1 MAFAKLAGTNGLT
14 LCRSDDDKKD
24 HLRSNIRK
32 NPRFA
37 LLIGTLMVGVLFGN
51 REAVAEPLDDA
62 NAAYQR
68 GDFATALPI
77 ARALAKQGVAAAQ
90 AMLGYM
96 YRDGKGVAKDEKEAV
111 KWFHILAEQ
120 GYPTAQFMLGKMYRE
135 GRGVLQD
142 YKEASKWF
150 RLAAEQ
156 GDAMA
161 QLNLGTMYQQAEGV
175 PQDDK
180 EAVKW
185 YRLAAE
191 QGSAIGQALLG
202 LAYRDGVGILQDY
215 KRAHMWLNLSAAAGD
230 DNARKQRDDLT
241 KAMTPAQIAQA
252 QEMAQKCAESSYKHC
267 E

>member
-1 MAFAKLAGTNGLT
+1 MAFAKLARTTSLA
-14 LCRSDDDKKD
+14 LCRSDGDKEG
-24 HLRSNIRK
+24 HLRGNMLK
-32 NPRFA
+32 NPRLA
-37 LLIGTLMVGVLFGN
+37 LLIGILILGVLFGN
-51 REAVAEPLDDA
+51 GGAVAEPLDDA

-68 GDFATALPI
+68 GDYATALPI
-77 ARALAKQGVAAAQ
+77 ARSLAKQGVVGAQ

-96 YRDGKGVAKDEKEAV
+96 YRDGKGVAKDEKEAF
-111 KWFHILAEQ
+111 KWFRIVAEQ
-120 GYPTAQFMLGKMYRE
+120 GFPDAQFMLGKMYRE

-175 PQDDK
+175 SQDDK

-191 QGSAIGQALLG
+191 QGDALGQMLLG
-202 LAYRDGVGILQDY
+202 LAYRDGFGIPQNY
-215 KRAHMWLNLSAAAGD
+215 KRAHMWLNLAAAAGD
-230 DNARKQRDDLT
+230 DDARKQRDDLT
-241 KAMTPAQIAQA
+241 KSMTPAQIAQA
-252 QEMAQKCAESSYKHC
+252 QEMAQRCTKSNYKNC